1 MIRSLSPDISLSPW
15 LVSAAASDPVV
26 PAGSS
31 RPVWWRGW
39 RRRSVSTVYHPP
51 PTPWVAEYCP
61 VSPASHPVPRLYL
74 HQNDNHDDDD
84 DVHDDHHH
92 DYDIDNDDDDGAS
105 PVDAG
110 ADLGLEDVSSLSITT
125 GLLYLTRENV
135 VPAPDSSP
143 MIVCSLVISIIFSNS
158 PRNYIN
164 HMIV

>member
-1 MIRSLSPDISLSPW
+1 M
-15 LVSAAASDPVV
+15 
-26 PAGSS
+26 
-31 RPVWWRGW
+31 
-39 RRRSVSTVYHPP
+39 
-51 PTPWVAEYCP
+51 AEYCP

>member
-1 MIRSLSPDISLSPW
+1 M
-15 LVSAAASDPVV
+15 
-26 PAGSS
+26 
-31 RPVWWRGW
+31 
-39 RRRSVSTVYHPP
+39 
-51 PTPWVAEYCP
+51 AEYCP

-92 DYDIDNDDDDGAS
+92 DYDIDNDDHDDHDNDDHGGAS

-143 MIVCSLVISIIFSNS
+143 MIVCSLVITIIFSNS

-164 HMIV
+164 HIIVSRWCVPNSRNIAIVSNNRESLLIKLFFIFHVLSDITTQGTLEE

>member
-1 MIRSLSPDISLSPW
+1 M
-15 LVSAAASDPVV
+15 
-26 PAGSS
+26 
-31 RPVWWRGW
+31 
-39 RRRSVSTVYHPP
+39 
-51 PTPWVAEYCP
+51 AEYCP

-158 PRNYIN
+158 PRYYIN
-164 HMIV
+164 HIIV

>member
-1 MIRSLSPDISLSPW
+1 M
-15 LVSAAASDPVV
+15 
-26 PAGSS
+26 
-31 RPVWWRGW
+31 
-39 RRRSVSTVYHPP
+39 
-51 PTPWVAEYCP
+51 AEYCP

-84 DVHDDHHH
+84 NDDYDDDYDVHDDHHH
-92 DYDIDNDDDDGAS
+92 DYDIDNDDHDDHDNDDHGGAS

-158 PRNYIN
+158 PRYYIN
-164 HMIV
+164 HIIV